1 MSLGI
6 ASSWYNL
13 WGLAGLAFVY
23 LCIYL
28 LIDWKLAFMFSK
40 GNFVQGAADA

>member
-1 MSLGI
+1 MSQRI

-13 WGLAGLAFVY
+13 RGLAGLAFIY

-28 LIDWKLAFMFSK
+28 LIDWKLAFIFSK